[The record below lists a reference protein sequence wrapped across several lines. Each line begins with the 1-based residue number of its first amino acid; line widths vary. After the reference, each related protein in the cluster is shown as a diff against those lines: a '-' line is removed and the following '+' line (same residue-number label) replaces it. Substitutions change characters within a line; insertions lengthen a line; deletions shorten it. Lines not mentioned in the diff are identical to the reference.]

1 MAKNHEIMTFATGD
15 VVVNEEWNP
24 RKEYDGKG
32 DGESIEHL
40 SKDLAK
46 NGQLT
51 PVIVRLVDVDGVKV
65 PTLIAGFR
73 RMRAAKM
80 AGLATVKAVVVEVD
94 GDSGARIVNL
104 IENIQR
110 KNLSPAELAI
120 GLAELANDGMS
131 PALIAGRVGL
141 SKSHCSNL
149 IRIRKDATQDIW
161 GRFSSGKLT
170 TMQALAIVGAGK
182 TEEEQQ
188 AKLAEELGLAE
199 KKQTKSE
206 DGEVSEAGEEKPAK
220 EKGPAKPKPAEV
232 ALTMQAAREIAA
244 GRLELPKT
252 KRTVEYYKGVAAALV
267 WVTGET
273 QVAPFK
279 RPKVDDGDA
288 SEA

>member
-15 VVVNEEWNP
+15 VVVNEDWNP

-32 DGESIEHL
+32 DGESIDHL
-40 SKDLAK
+40 SKDMAK

-80 AGLATVKAVVVEVD
+80 AGLATVKAVVVDVD

-161 GRFSSGKLT
+161 GRFSGGKLT

-199 KKQTKSE
+199 KKTAASD
-206 DGEVSEAGEEKPAK
+206 DGGEGEGAGEEKGK
-220 EKGPAKPKPAEV
+220 TEKGPKKPKPAEV

-252 KRTVEYYKGVAAALV
+252 KRTAEYYKGVAAAIA

-279 RPKVDDGDA
+279 RPKVGDGAA
-288 SEA
+288 SE

>member
-1 MAKNHEIMTFATGD
+1 MSKNHEIMAFPVGD
-15 VVVNEEWNP
+15 IVVDEAWNP

-40 SKDLAK
+40 AKDFAK

-73 RMRAAKM
+73 RMRAAKI

-110 KNLSPAELAI
+110 KSLSPAELAI
-120 GLAELANDGMS
+120 GLAELAADGMS
-131 PALIAGRVGL
+131 PNLIAGRVGL

-149 IRIRKDATQDIW
+149 IRIRKDATQDVW

-188 AKLAEELGLAE
+188 AKLAEELGLVE
-199 KKQTKSE
+199 KKQEAAE
-206 DGEVSEAGEEKPAK
+206 DDAGEVAGDDKPAK
-220 EKGPAKPKPAEV
+220 EKGPSKPKPAEV
-232 ALTMQAAREIAA
+232 ALTMQSAREIAA

-252 KRTVEYYKGVAAALV
+252 KRTAEYYKGVAAAIA

-273 QVAPFK
+273 QQPPFK
-279 RPKVDDGDA
+279 RPKVADDA
-288 SEA
+288 VPE

>member
-15 VVVNEEWNP
+15 VVVNEDWNP

-32 DGESIEHL
+32 DGESIDHL
-40 SKDLAK
+40 SKDMAK

-80 AGLATVKAVVVEVD
+80 AGLATVKAVVVDVD

-161 GRFSSGKLT
+161 GRFSGGKLT
-170 TMQALAIVGAGK
+170 TPQVLEIVGAGK
-182 TEEEQQ
+182 TESEQQ
-188 AKLAEELGLAE
+188 AKLAEVLGMAE
-199 KKQTKSE
+199 GKRESAS
-206 DGEVSEAGEEKPAK
+206 GEGSNGDEEKSAK
-220 EKGPAKPKPAEV
+220 ERGPAKPKPAEV

-252 KRTVEYYKGVAAALV
+252 KRTAEYYKGVAAAIA

-273 QVAPFK
+273 QQPPFK
-279 RPKVDDGDA
+279 RPKVDDGAA
-288 SEA
+288 SE